1 MRIWAEYGARIRSI
15 NQPTSLISSENQYAI
30 VTQKIGYFAGA
41 CAPFWRQGPA
51 KLDAKPQ
58 QYYPMV
64 VVGPPLCCW
73 CMDSG
78 GNAITMRPSWFG
90 PLWGDK
96 KKRDFVRFDFVPSE
110 GTKSGLRI
118 RTTLPLVVRYLQ
130 KRDTLYAKCMNL
142 LCKVYE
148 W

>member
-73 CMDSG
+73 CMDCG
-78 GNAITMRPSWFG
+78 GNAITTRPSWCLCTWAGSTYYF
-90 PLWGDK
+90 LWGNA
-96 KKRDFVRFDFVPSE
+96 
-110 GTKSGLRI
+110 KSICSQSSRYLRYVAGV
-118 RTTLPLVVRYLQ
+118 LPLTEKRLLTIEDYLG
-130 KRDTLYAKCMNL
+130 DWIMCEYL
-142 LCKVYE
+142 
-148 W
+148 